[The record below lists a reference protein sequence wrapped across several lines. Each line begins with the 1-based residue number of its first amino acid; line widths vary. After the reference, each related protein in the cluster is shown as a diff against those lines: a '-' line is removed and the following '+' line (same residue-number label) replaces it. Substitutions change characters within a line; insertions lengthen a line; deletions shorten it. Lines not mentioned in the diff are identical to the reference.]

1 MKKQKRILT
10 AILAVTLITQ
20 GMPVGIIET
29 NASEAE
35 QNIEAEEEIY
45 PEETT
50 DIIEDSAEAETGSA
64 ELSELS
70 EEAPEEDS
78 ASVDADSTDSGEI
91 DSADGFVSGDSLD
104 NSSSA
109 DDISDINDQDVR
121 DSAFSS
127 GTSDTSDENSNE
139 ESEQFVGDFES
150 ETLNMEQ
157 EENEITV
164 QDTAGDTLSIKRFRN
179 YKENVITVKN
189 AKELILLSNCAPEDL
204 RDLHIILNITGES
217 DITKTIKQGDSV
229 SDILKSE
236 NETASVSADENL
248 LGEEAENSQI
258 DSEAELEASSEEAE
272 SDRAVDA
279 ETESVDLQDEM
290 QSDDSTQTE
299 TVVAARDY
307 TFQGIGT
314 EKFPFEGSIT
324 GSSIQLSVDNTF
336 FGGLSSKATIALTS
350 SGSSDGNSNLSLTWC
365 GDGTKPMVA
374 GVYQFDSSVDGGH
387 TLPVEISCGESAS
400 GAGSLLGTVK
410 ASTKDFQN
418 ETLNIGDKVVSYGA
432 KKITASSANAGAICN
447 TLETGTICLKG
458 YAFSSAGCTIEST
471 SKYNNSEESM
481 ADSGNAGG
489 LIGAMKSGTTLKI
502 ESEVTMPAGSITSS
516 KGNAG
521 GLVGLMMS
529 GAKIQLDN
537 KATLTSPVITGGTS
551 AGGVAG
557 TAYNA
562 IWEGASAKLIISLPT
577 VSGST
582 ATSNAGG
589 FIGYYKLTAPD
600 NENGMES
607 SFPDCVNLTNP
618 QVSTK
623 DKPTDKKYG
632 NSGGYFGLL
641 ELAGI
646 VSYKIGGTEENKI
659 VFSPVHQKNNLA
671 NAYGAIAGKIIGNN
685 IKSTVSVQN
694 MKITSSYNNDV
705 KYHGGVVGELGFSDN
720 SSNAVYLEIGNVD
733 INVTNPYAHDDG
745 ETAGFGGVVGCLADS
760 SILKIQQEVK
770 ITTYGGDPK
779 IWQGGGIV
787 GCAKAKSV
795 LELSGTTDLS
805 EAQYAGFRSNVGWL
819 VGFQDKALIYAKG
832 DGKGNG
838 WRYYRGDD
846 TRYRT
851 QVVNDIANYGQII
864 RLCSENT
871 TENTA
876 LGLGADLI
884 EINDAHKV
892 VLNKAQSLP
901 WTEADGIKLS
911 STEDFAL
918 LSIAWNSRGNFSAIS
933 DIDEKNWSRL
943 KNTKIIL
950 NADIDLTGTG
960 IVGLSRD
967 TAAND
972 SNDVYSGTLDGQG
985 HKITLAIGEPFGYR
999 KDKIDVAGL
1008 AGGGVMCATGN
1019 YHAAQGLF
1027 AKTNNAAIKN
1037 LVIDGQINIRNSG
1050 SEIKAGGIAAVSVSL
1065 GDSAMTI
1072 LNEVTTQETIY
1083 ANCQEDPKLSYG
1095 VMSVGG
1101 MYGTGEA
1108 GSLKLETGN
1117 VVSSNITLENVGN
1130 KGAYVYAGGVFG
1142 KINAGFKL
1150 AVNGL
1155 TVGNTKTE
1163 SAQQSCISTD
1173 ANNYAYIGGLVGL
1186 VKDGGNSVN
1195 HWMEIRNLSF
1205 DGFTITAENAVKACG
1220 GLFGGLWENVGVY
1233 FMGLNDKDEGI
1244 YKDKIKLKVQ
1254 NSNINAPKAA
1264 GVGGL
1269 AYRSSGIWEI
1279 RKEGIDIQSLNIKS
1293 GGDVGLLVCR
1303 GEMNNQSIA
1312 GTENAF
1318 GALYLN
1324 TTEHWEN
1331 SYKLASNINI
1341 TVTQGEG
1348 VFDEF
1353 VAHTA
1358 DGAEDI
1364 TANRKN
1370 GVISLATK
1378 TEKNKRVGVDVTERT
1393 TYENQTDYGK
1403 LHNSNNCSRYYY
1415 DLDQCLKDVKND
1427 VAKNNNGKIDT
1438 EQELLLWSVYHY
1450 SADNI
1455 RAYFAKKDDN
1465 NQFSDITGVDG
1476 RVDYITASAESLT
1489 LNMQKYSY
1497 YPIHISSSIDI
1508 KVVTIQF
1515 FNQQIEKYEGT
1526 NKSTQISGTATN
1538 FTQHYTMHCGLFL
1551 NQTAGGTT
1559 VSLDTVTFKGSIG
1572 KVGGNASGVLFAGNV
1587 TGSASDNNLYIANIS
1602 LKGIT
1607 FDGLIVNGCGEDYAP
1622 LLINSMGSYVKLTAD
1637 DIKIAEKS
1645 YDGLQAAAASS
1656 LIGDVGG
1663 DNGKQITLSFLNIVL
1678 PDKQFG
1684 NDGGIFSHASLLES
1698 FVHDGSSSVA
1708 TYNFYRKEEWKE
1720 DRSYTHGVTY
1730 GREITGTVEYV
1741 GLQLWYYDEINHEAN
1756 DNRVHTSSD
1765 NLTGFSSEEYLPYVC
1780 QGYTGN
1786 NCNHEIKVNQRV
1798 ADILNGCGTYS
1809 HPYKITSD
1817 REMTILSEYMATG
1830 TARTDWRVTITSDQR
1845 VYHVGSKETYTSSED
1860 KIYQFKNNEWVQV
1873 ERGEGDEWNDVP
1885 DSAGAKITLTN
1896 DFMRQYLLNAYYDL
1910 QGTVVT
1916 QETQSMHQ
1924 LKLTNFGGFGIS
1936 TSPFRGVL
1944 TSTTN
1949 TIIVLSGT
1957 GTSNGLIPY
1966 SYGSVVKNL
1975 TIQYN
1980 KTDEGTGKTLTYTDT
1995 DTKTSPYYPDVCFGG
2010 VIGCVLGGD
2019 NIIDNVTVEIAESW
2033 LTLNGDKKY
2042 LIQVGGYVGSVCGG
2056 GVILRNMTD
2065 ATGLTN
2071 GNIVNTE
2078 IDAVE
2083 KDDVYNY
2090 MYVNPYVGRVLDGFV
2105 FYEKTVKDL
2114 TDSTSTA
2121 VSSLQNTD
2129 KNYYINS
2136 LNPTKDSE
2144 CVTVDSDGAVTVN
2157 NATGMRVLSAI
2168 INSGAS
2174 SKGVSNA
2181 YSNIANGVYGTKVG
2195 DKTYNLGGK
2204 YGKARRA
2211 VYSAIGSIP
2220 DATEST
2226 LSKADD
2232 QNVPG
2237 TDCLPYLVFK
2247 YCGNANNLF
2256 NLSSAKISLKKA
2268 DESDTFDMTIFK
2280 SGYQGLTARYASSA
2294 IMSGERINAGG
2305 VVPELSSFNG
2315 NGNTLKLNVQV
2326 NEYVDDDFHAAS
2338 VGGVFNL
2345 LRVGTETGSVS
2356 DLTIDGTKVSL
2367 AYYKDGGLQTD
2378 ISNES
2383 IPYKDSIGVGGF
2395 AGATSSLSAT
2405 KTSFTTSVKYTN
2417 VSVKKLTISG
2427 PQNAGGLLGSSKK
2440 SVRVNKNN
2448 PVTGIARLLEPNSY
2462 TVSVGTKIVNSVHD
2476 TIKVIAPYAVGG
2488 FVGYIDNDSTNSLC
2502 SIPSGTTT
2510 ATTEFTI
2517 GNGLRIGEEKNI
2529 PTYAGGAFGY
2539 VKASELYVNADSKGA
2554 TKNTVDSVVSGI
2566 NITASQYAGGLIGW
2580 VEGTCSINAAVVK
2593 DESSKKAAI
2602 TVTAF
2607 TNYLGGIVG
2616 YAAGKSCKI
2625 ENSKTISATLKTMN
2639 NTDASVNGG
2648 TGGIIGRT
2656 AAATNSID
2664 SCNVE
2669 QTTLTSGKTG
2679 GIVGSTSARVTI
2691 QNCTVSGNADAKAEI
2706 TGQQT
2711 AGGILGL
2718 STASG
2723 AMVSINQCKVSY
2735 VKTTSSA
2742 WGCGGLLG
2750 DVDWNKSLNTL
2761 CLFDNA
2767 VEHTE
2772 VEGRTNDTTA
2782 GGFVGDIRGNL
2793 TASNLLL
2800 NETIIHSISKN
2811 KTGMVIGLTDD
2822 RTGKIA
2828 VAGLSIQNTTGYYGD
2843 ALKRN
2848 NENAVS
2854 QLYGVINNNE
2864 TVKKTIKNT
2873 SYFAFADYTGST
2885 LNDKTV
2891 GNEKEKLLV
2900 DKASQDIKA
2909 PYVVT
2914 SPKSSL
2920 SVYENNN
2927 ATAEEKYLYGDGASW
2942 SSEDG
2947 KSFTVNAQKIWT
2959 NKEVSEGH
2967 YAYENISSEEDKD
2980 AVTDFQFSSV
2990 ISTYKTNQT
2999 DSSSTNNLSD
3009 FPVVQITAGNADI
3022 VKDYLNILTN
3032 GGFSAANT
3040 QNTNADIHVSAQ
3052 TDVYV
3057 YQGDKFVKA
3066 STTDA
3071 APSFQ
3076 VTTDSNHKISFS
3088 TTTEYDNNRNRFT
3101 LLTVTFKEKDADNQF
3116 HYYKVFVP
3124 ILVRRMFEID
3134 FTATLTYGTDFN
3146 EADYAGLNSHVL
3158 ESYGSSITGY
3168 LTYTYDS
3175 IEGEYAEYGW
3185 ESYINAGG
3193 NVVDSMKKSI
3203 RFVTTAGQLPT
3214 GMQLTLVDTITGKA
3228 YYYTATGEEKETTA
3242 GNSGFDIPLSEFRD
3256 STGAT
3261 AYKEPSLS
3269 ELMDITVSSDGENKI
3284 FIKVDENGKPDGVE
3298 ATEGKEFPKP
3308 TVKING
3314 EYYRLADSSSGE
3326 TGEYAISVK
3335 EACFKENYYLVITVP
3350 QNTSGALN
3358 GSIQT
3363 TVESKIPHQLH
3374 YRKIINDKDDHE
3386 NSASTYQLSGGYRQK
3401 LIETGN
3407 DGNVKKISIT
3417 DSMMTVDVTDTITFP
3432 KSQSYLGENDTVKD
3446 ELYLRFVG
3454 GLQKTEEND
3463 TSTLQ
3468 FPRGTSGMAN
3478 FYVYT
3483 ETNDTR
3489 NYYKYSTDGW
3499 IKANNGESAVSY
3511 RWTSTGKNM
3520 ELPLSTDGTTAN
3532 AISLHQIRDL
3542 VKGSETSGDGKF
3554 YVQVKLTATFDEDG
3568 IEAIPESKTE
3578 TNGEPSKYVRLTY
3591 SSQLSTVSKSLTYS
3605 NNRASIVPAA
3615 TKYYRDQL
3623 EIADLTYEADRAD
3636 QLGINLLDLQE
3647 KYLED
3652 GSKENS
3658 CIATTADYTLSSM
3671 KDLVSTLAGSES
3683 IKFSLQLMQKKNEKG
3698 AADGT
3703 NWREEYAS
3711 AITNAKEYLGVAVD
3725 SKDADSLNYDDK
3737 TGTWTWEVK
3746 KEKYYDSE
3754 QKAIKS
3760 DYIFEGNKFRLT
3772 QEITLKVNVANVE
3785 EKEHLYSNYKVVLT
3799 AEVLDTNSARVPG
3812 TYQDDNIIY
3821 TLAKIAP
3828 KFIAPNTSES
3838 DTNGGN

>member
-91 DSADGFVSGDSLD
+91 DSTDGFVSGDSLD

-248 LGEEAENSQI
+248 LGEETENSQI

-314 EKFPFEGSIT
+314 EKVPFEGSIT

-400 GAGSLLGTVK
+400 GAGSLLGIVK

-489 LIGAMKSGTTLKI
+489 LIGAMKRGTTLKI

-562 IWEGASAKLIISLPT
+562 IWKGASASLIISLPT

-600 NENGMES
+600 NENGMEN

-623 DKPTDKKYG
+623 GNPTDKKYG

-659 VFSPVHQKNNLA
+659 VFSPVHQINNLA

-694 MKITSSYNNDV
+694 MKITSRYNDVV

-720 SSNAVYLEIGNVD
+720 SSNAVYLEVGNVD
-733 INVTNPYAHDDG
+733 INVTNPYAYDDRT
-745 ETAGFGGVVGCLADS
+745 TAGFGGVVGCLADS

-770 ITTYGGDPK
+770 ITTSGGDPK

-795 LELSGTTDLS
+795 LELSGTTNLS
-805 EAQYAGFRSNVGWL
+805 DAQYAGFRSNVGWL
-819 VGFQDKALIYAKG
+819 VGSQDKALIYAKG

-838 WRYYRGDD
+838 WLYRRGDD
-846 TRYRT
+846 TRNRT

-876 LGLGADLI
+876 LGLSADLI
-884 EINDAHKV
+884 EINDEHKV
-892 VLNKAQSLP
+892 VLNEAQKLT
-901 WTEADGIKLS
+901 WTETDGIKLS
-911 STEDFAL
+911 SKEEFAL
-918 LSIAWNSRGNFSAIS
+918 LSIAWNSWGNFSAIS
-933 DIDEKNWSRL
+933 DINEKNWFKL

-967 TAAND
+967 TANGSD
-972 SNDVYSGTLDGQG
+972 DVYSGTLDGNG
-985 HKITLAIGEPFGYR
+985 HKITLAIGEPFGYK
-999 KDKIDVAGL
+999 KDTIDNAGL

-1027 AKTNNAAIKN
+1027 ATTGESTIQN
-1037 LVIDGQINIRNSG
+1037 LVIAGNIYVSNIG
-1050 SEIKAGGIAAVSVSL
+1050 SAITGGGIAAFTSS
-1065 GDSAMTI
+1065 DKATI
-1072 LNEVTTQETIY
+1072 KNVTVEESILADC
-1083 ANCQEDPKLSYG
+1083 ANNQII
-1095 VMSVGG
+1095 SVGG
-1101 MYGTGEA
+1101 LYGAESG
-1108 GSLKLETGN
+1108 GKL
-1117 VVSSNITLENVGN
+1117 TLEGDTKVYSTIQLNNGTQT
-1130 KGAYVYAGGVFG
+1130 GSYAYAGGVLG
-1142 KINAGFKL
+1142 QITTDTFKL

-1155 TVGNTKTE
+1155 SVGGD
-1163 SAQQSCISTD
+1163 SADDVGKITTD
-1173 ANNYAYIGGLVGL
+1173 ATEYAYVGGLVGIIKPRNL
-1186 VKDGGNSVN
+1186 NDSTVTENR
-1195 HWMEIRNLSF
+1195 WMEIRSLTFNNFL
-1205 DGFTITAENAVKACG
+1205 IKADKATKVCG
-1220 GLFGGLWENVGVY
+1220 GLFGSIWSNVGVY
-1233 FMGLNDKDEGI
+1233 FMTESDTVDGAYTNT
-1244 YKDKIKLKVQ
+1244 KLIVQ
-1254 NSNINAPKAA
+1254 NSSIHAPKAA

-1279 RKEGIDIQSLNIKS
+1279 RDKGIDIQSMSITA

-1303 GEMNNQSIA
+1303 GEK
-1312 GTENAF
+1312 GTATINGSEAKL

-1324 TTEHWEN
+1324 TTEYWKN
-1331 SYKLASNINI
+1331 SYILAENNISI
-1341 TVTQGEG
+1341 TQTSG

-1353 VAHTA
+1353 VAHTTDVA
-1358 DGAEDI
+1358 SSI
-1364 TANRKN
+1364 TDNEKN
-1370 GVISLATK
+1370 GVISLAT
-1378 TEKNKRVGVDVTERT
+1378 EVQGDKRIGVAEQGKSCT
-1393 TYENQTDYGK
+1393 TYQNRTAYGRKHQT
-1403 LHNSNNCSRYYY
+1403 NACSRYYY
-1415 DLDQCLKDVKND
+1415 DLDQCLEDVKNLSY
-1427 VAKNNNGKIDT
+1427 NNGKIDT
-1438 EQELLLWSVYHY
+1438 EQELLLWSVYRY
-1450 SADNI
+1450 AYTNIQKFFEKKGNVQLTDIKSATVI
-1455 RAYFAKKDDN
+1455 SKDDGT
-1465 NQFSDITGVDG
+1465 SPLVLDM
-1476 RVDYITASAESLT
+1476 E
-1489 LNMQKYSY
+1489 KYSY
-1497 YPIHISSSIDI
+1497 YPININSSIT
-1508 KVVTIQF
+1508 VTNTTF
-1515 FNQQIEKYEGT
+1515 KFYNQQIEEAETKAG
-1526 NKSTQISGTATN
+1526 NKSTQLGTDSNT
-1538 FTQHYTMHCGLFL
+1538 TQHYTMHCGLFL
-1551 NQTAGGTT
+1551 NQTAGNTII
-1559 VSLDTVTFKGSIG
+1559 VSLNTVTFSGSIG

-1607 FDGLIVNGCGEDYAP
+1607 FDGLTVNKCGGDDTP
-1622 LLINSMGSYVKLTAD
+1622 LLINSMGSYVKLAAD
-1637 DIKIAEKS
+1637 DIKIAENS
-1645 YDGLQAAAASS
+1645 YEDLKTAAASS
-1656 LIGDVGG
+1656 LIGNVGG
-1663 DNGKQITLSFLNIVL
+1663 INGKQINLSFLNIVL
-1678 PDKQFG
+1678 PDKQYG
-1684 NDGGIFSHASLLES
+1684 SEGGGIFSHASLLES

-1708 TYNFYRKEEWKE
+1708 TYNFYMGEEWK
-1720 DRSYTHGVTY
+1720 DNRYTHGVTY
-1730 GREITGTVEYV
+1730 GKEITETVEYN
-1741 GLQLWYYDEINHEAN
+1741 GLQLWYYDEINYGEN
-1756 DNRVHTSSD
+1756 SNRVHTNAD
-1765 NLTGFSSEEYLPYVC
+1765 DLLIFSSNVYLPYVC
-1780 QGYTGN
+1780 EEYKYTGN

-1830 TARTDWRVTITSDQR
+1830 TARTDWRVTITGDQST
-1845 VYHVGSKETYTSSED
+1845 YHVGDETYTSSED

-1873 ERGEGDEWNDVP
+1873 QRGDGDAWDDVL
-1885 DSAGAKITLTN
+1885 DNGAQITLKN
-1896 DFMRQYLLNAYYDL
+1896 DFMLQYLLNAYYDL
-1910 QGTVVT
+1910 QGTEVK
-1916 QETQSMHQ
+1916 QENQENQENQSTHL

-1966 SYGSVVKNL
+1966 SNGSVVKNL

-2071 GNIVNTE
+2071 RNIVNIE

-2121 VSSLQNTD
+2121 VSSLQNTN

-2136 LNPTKDSE
+2136 LNPTE
-2144 CVTVDSDGAVTVN
+2144 ERGCVTVDSDSLVTAN
-2157 NATGMRVLSAI
+2157 NATGMLVLSAI

-2174 SKGVSNA
+2174 STGVSNA
-2181 YSNIANGVYGTKVG
+2181 YSSTSNAVKEINVGGTI
-2195 DKTYNLGGK
+2195 YNLGGK
-2204 YGKARRA
+2204 YGKVRNAA
-2211 VYSAIGSIP
+2211 YSKIGKMP
-2220 DATEST
+2220 DDIEAN

-2232 QNVPG
+2232 QKAPG
-2237 TDCLPYLVFK
+2237 AESLPYLVDK
-2247 YCGNANNLF
+2247 YCDKATAMS
-2256 NLSSAKISLKKA
+2256 NLSSAKISLKK
-2268 DESDTFDMTIFK
+2268 SNSSSTFDMMKFR

-2625 ENSKTISATLKTMN
+2625 ENSKTISATLETTN
-2639 NTDASVNGG
+2639 NNDKSVNGG

-2656 AAATNSID
+2656 AAAINSID

-2679 GIVGSTSARVTI
+2679 GIVGSTSVSVTI
-2691 QNCTVSGNADAKAEI
+2691 QNCTVSGKADAKAEI

-2718 STASG
+2718 STVSG

-2735 VKTTSSA
+2735 VKTTSLA

-2761 CLFDNA
+2761 YLFDNA

-2800 NETIIHSISKN
+2800 NDTIIHSTSEN
-2811 KTGMVIGLTDD
+2811 KTGMVIGLTDE

-2873 SYFAFADYTGST
+2873 SYFAFADYTGSS

-3009 FPVVQITAGNADI
+3009 FPVVQIIAGNADI

-3057 YQGDKFVKA
+3057 YRGDKFVKA

-3076 VTTDSNHKISFS
+3076 VTTDSNHKINFS

-3146 EADYAGLNSHVL
+3146 EADYTGLNSHVL

-3175 IEGEYAEYGW
+3175 IEGNYAEYGW

-3193 NVVDSMKKSI
+3193 NVVDSMTKSI
-3203 RFVTTAGQLPT
+3203 RFVTVAEKLPT

-3228 YYYTATGEEKETTA
+3228 YYYTATGKEKRTTA
-3242 GNSGFDIPLSEFRD
+3242 GNSGFDIPLSEFHD

-3532 AISLHQIRDL
+3532 AISLHQIRDW
-3542 VKGSETSGDGKF
+3542 VKGNETSGDGKF

>member
-91 DSADGFVSGDSLD
+91 DSTDGFVSGDSLD

-127 GTSDTSDENSNE
+127 GTSDASDENSNE

-179 YKENVITVKN
+179 YEGNVITVKN

-204 RDLHIILNITGES
+204 KDLHIILYITGES

-248 LGEEAENSQI
+248 LGEETENSQI

-314 EKFPFEGSIT
+314 EKVPFEGSIT

-400 GAGSLLGTVK
+400 GAGSLLGIVK

-623 DKPTDKKYG
+623 DQPTDKKYG

-646 VSYKIGGTEENKI
+646 VSYKIGGTVENKI

-760 SILKIQQEVK
+760 SILKIQQKVK
-770 ITTYGGDPK
+770 ITTTTNGGDPK

-795 LELSGTTDLS
+795 LELSGTTNLS
-805 EAQYAGFRSNVGWL
+805 DAQYAGFRSNVGWL
-819 VGFQDKALIYAKG
+819 VGSQDKALIYAKG

-838 WRYYRGDD
+838 WLYRRGDD
-846 TRYRT
+846 TRNRT

-876 LGLGADLI
+876 LGLRADLI
-884 EINDAHKV
+884 EINDEHKV
-892 VLNKAQSLP
+892 VLNKAQSLT

-918 LSIAWNSRGNFSAIS
+918 LSIAWNSQGNFSAIS
-933 DIDEKNWSRL
+933 DINEKNWFKL

-967 TAAND
+967 TANGSD
-972 SNDVYSGTLDGQG
+972 DVYSGTLDGNG
-985 HKITLAIGEPFGYR
+985 HKITLAIGEPFGYK
-999 KDKIDVAGL
+999 KDTIDNAGL

-1027 AKTNNAAIKN
+1027 ATTGESTIQN
-1037 LVIDGQINIRNSG
+1037 LVIAGNIYVSNIG
-1050 SEIKAGGIAAVSVSL
+1050 SAITGGGIAAFTSS
-1065 GDSAMTI
+1065 DKATI
-1072 LNEVTTQETIY
+1072 KNVTVEESILADC
-1083 ANCQEDPKLSYG
+1083 ANNQT
-1095 VMSVGG
+1095 VSVGG
-1101 MYGTGEA
+1101 LYGAESG
-1108 GSLKLETGN
+1108 GKL
-1117 VVSSNITLENVGN
+1117 TLEGDTKVYSTIQLNNGTQT
-1130 KGAYVYAGGVFG
+1130 GSYAYAGGVLG
-1142 KINAGFKL
+1142 QITTDTFKL

-1155 TVGNTKTE
+1155 FVGGD
-1163 SAQQSCISTD
+1163 SADDVGKITTD
-1173 ANNYAYIGGLVGL
+1173 ATEYAYVGGLVGIIKPRNL
-1186 VKDGGNSVN
+1186 NDSTVTENR
-1195 HWMEIRNLSF
+1195 WMEIRSLTFNNFL
-1205 DGFTITAENAVKACG
+1205 IKADKATKVCG
-1220 GLFGGLWENVGVY
+1220 GLFGSIWSNVGVY
-1233 FMGLNDKDEGI
+1233 FMTESDTVDGAYTNT
-1244 YKDKIKLKVQ
+1244 KLIVQ
-1254 NSNINAPKAA
+1254 NSSIDAPKAA

-1279 RKEGIDIQSLNIKS
+1279 RDKGIDIQSMSITA

-1303 GEMNNQSIA
+1303 GEK
-1312 GTENAF
+1312 GTATINGSEAKL

-1324 TTEHWEN
+1324 TTEYWKN
-1331 SYKLASNINI
+1331 SYILAENNISI
-1341 TVTQGEG
+1341 TQTSG

-1353 VAHTA
+1353 VAHTTDVA
-1358 DGAEDI
+1358 SSI
-1364 TANRKN
+1364 TDNEKN

-1378 TEKNKRVGVDVTERT
+1378 VQENKRIGVAEQNQSCT
-1393 TYENQTDYGK
+1393 TYQNRTAYGK
-1403 LHNSNNCSRYYY
+1403 VHQTNACSRYYY
-1415 DLDQCLKDVKND
+1415 DLDQCLEDVKN
-1427 VAKNNNGKIDT
+1427 NLSYNNGQIDT
-1438 EQELLLWSVYHY
+1438 EQELLLWSVYRY
-1450 SADNI
+1450 AYTNIQKFFEKKGNVQLTDIKSVTVISKDNGTSPLVL
-1455 RAYFAKKDDN
+1455 DM
-1465 NQFSDITGVDG
+1465 
-1476 RVDYITASAESLT
+1476 E
-1489 LNMQKYSY
+1489 KYSY
-1497 YPIHISSSIDI
+1497 YPININSSIT
-1508 KVVTIQF
+1508 VTNTTF
-1515 FNQQIEKYEGT
+1515 KFYNQQIEEAETKAG
-1526 NKSTQISGTATN
+1526 NKSTQLGTDSN
-1538 FTQHYTMHCGLFL
+1538 ITQHYTMHCGLFL
-1551 NQTAGGTT
+1551 NQTAGNTII
-1559 VSLDTVTFKGSIG
+1559 VSLNTVTFSGSIG

-1607 FDGLIVNGCGEDYAP
+1607 FEGLTVNKCGKAYAP
-1622 LLINSMGSYVKLTAD
+1622 LLINSMGSYVKLAAD
-1637 DIKIAEKS
+1637 DIKIAENS
-1645 YDGLQAAAASS
+1645 YEDLKTAAASS
-1656 LIGDVGG
+1656 LIGNVGG
-1663 DNGKQITLSFLNIVL
+1663 INGKQINLSFLNIVL
-1678 PDKQFG
+1678 PDKQYEIEG
-1684 NDGGIFSHASLLES
+1684 GGIFSHASLLES

-1708 TYNFYRKEEWKE
+1708 TYNFYMGEEWK
-1720 DRSYTHGVTY
+1720 DNRYTHGVTY
-1730 GREITGTVEYV
+1730 GKEITETVEYN
-1741 GLQLWYYDEINHEAN
+1741 GLQLWYYDEINYGEN
-1756 DNRVHTSSD
+1756 SNRVHTNAD
-1765 NLTGFSSEEYLPYVC
+1765 DLLNFSSNVYLPYVC
-1780 QGYTGN
+1780 EEYKYTGN

-1830 TARTDWRVTITSDQR
+1830 TARTDWRVTITGDQST
-1845 VYHVGSKETYTSSED
+1845 YHVGDETYTSSED

-1910 QGTVVT
+1910 QGTVIT
-1916 QETQSMHQ
+1916 QGTQSMHQ

-1949 TIIVLSGT
+1949 VIIVLSGA

-1975 TIQYN
+1975 TIQYK
-1980 KTDEGTGKTLTYTDT
+1980 KTEDDIGKTLTYTDT
-1995 DTKTSPYYPDVCFGG
+1995 KDKTSPYYPDVCFGG

-2019 NIIDNVTVEIAESW
+2019 NIIDNVTVEIADQW
-2033 LTLNGDKKY
+2033 LTLNGNKEH

-2056 GVILRNMTD
+2056 GVILRNMTKT
-2065 ATGLTN
+2065 ATGLS
-2071 GNIVNTE
+2071 GKNIANEE
-2078 IDAVE
+2078 IYAVE
-2083 KDDVYNY
+2083 KDNDYSF

-2105 FYEKTVKDL
+2105 FYEKTVEDL
-2114 TDSTSTA
+2114 ENGTSTA
-2121 VSSLQNTD
+2121 VDSLQNTD

-2157 NATGMRVLSAI
+2157 NATGMLVLSAI
-2168 INSGAS
+2168 INSGAGS
-2174 SKGVSNA
+2174 QGSSNA
-2181 YSNIANGVYGTKVG
+2181 YSTEFNAVHESSVDGKI
-2195 DKTYNLGGK
+2195 YNLGGK
-2204 YGKARRA
+2204 YGKVRNAA
-2211 VYSAIGSIP
+2211 YSAIGKNP
-2220 DATEST
+2220 DATESQ
-2226 LSKADD
+2226 LSQADD
-2232 QNVPG
+2232 QIVPG
-2237 TDCLPYLVFK
+2237 TGCLPYLISK
-2247 YCGNANNLF
+2247 YCGNAENWF
-2256 NLSSAKISLKKA
+2256 NLSSVNISLKKNTSSV
-2268 DESDTFDMTIFK
+2268 DFDMTTFK
-2280 SGYQGLTARYASSA
+2280 NGYQGLTGRYASNA
-2294 IMSGERINAGG
+2294 IMSGEGVDAGG
-2305 VVPELSSFNG
+2305 VVPELFSFNG
-2315 NGNTLKLNVQV
+2315 NGNTLTLNVQV

-2345 LRVGTETGSVS
+2345 LRVGTSNGTVS
-2356 DLTIDGTKVSL
+2356 NLTIDGTNVSL
-2367 AYYKDGGLQTD
+2367 VYYCADGTSTKDT
-2378 ISNES
+2378 SN
-2383 IPYKDSIGVGGF
+2383 ILYKESIGVGGF

-2405 KTSFTTSVKYTN
+2405 TVNFSTYVEYNN
-2417 VSVKKLTISG
+2417 VSVENLTISG
-2427 PQNAGGLLGSSKK
+2427 PQNAGGLLGSSKN
-2440 SVRVNKNN
+2440 SVKVNKTDRA
-2448 PVTGIARLLEPNSY
+2448 TGIALMLEPNY
-2462 TVSVGTKIVNSVHD
+2462 NTVSVGTKITNSVLD
-2476 TIKVIAPYAVGG
+2476 SITVVAPYAVGG
-2488 FVGYIDNDSTNSLC
+2488 FVGYIDNDSTNSL
-2502 SIPSGTTT
+2502 STKSTDTGTVR
-2510 ATTEFTI
+2510 AEFIVGNSLTI
-2517 GNGLRIGEEKNI
+2517 GKEENI

-2539 VKASELYVNADSKGA
+2539 VKASNLYVNADSKGVA
-2554 TKNTVDSVVSGI
+2554 ENAVDSVVHGVSI
-2566 NITASQYAGGLIGW
+2566 NASQYAGGFVGL
-2580 VEGTCSINAAVVK
+2580 VEGTCFINDAIVRG
-2593 DESSKKAAI
+2593 ESSKKAIIEVVAGK
-2602 TVTAF
+2602 
-2607 TNYLGGIVG
+2607 NYLGGIVG
-2616 YAAGKSCKI
+2616 YAAGNGKSCKI
-2625 ENSKTISATLKTMN
+2625 ENSKTVSATLKTTN
-2639 NTDASVNGG
+2639 NINASVDGG

-2656 AAATNSID
+2656 AATTNSID

-2679 GIVGSTSARVTI
+2679 GIVGSTSASVTI

-2761 CLFDNA
+2761 YLFDNA

-2772 VEGRTNDTTA
+2772 VEGRTGDTTA

-2800 NETIIHSISKN
+2800 NDTIIHSTSEN
-2811 KTGMVIGLTDD
+2811 KTGMVIGLTDEK
-2822 RTGKIA
+2822 TGKIA
-2828 VAGLSIQNTTGYYGD
+2828 VAGLSIQNTTGFFGTELNKD
-2843 ALKRN
+2843 NA
-2848 NENAVS
+2848 NAVS
-2854 QLYGVINNNE
+2854 QLYGVIKNRDD
-2864 TVKKTIKNT
+2864 VKKAIKKK
-2873 SYFAFADYTGST
+2873 SYFAFADYTGSS
-2885 LNDKTV
+2885 LNNKP
-2891 GNEKEKLLV
+2891 GENLLG
-2900 DKASQDIKA
+2900 DEAKA

-2920 SVYENNN
+2920 LVRESTD
-2927 ATAEEKYLYGDGASW
+2927 ATAEPKSLYGDGASW
-2942 SSEDG
+2942 SSDDNNN
-2947 KSFTVNAQKIWT
+2947 FTVNAEKIWE
-2959 NKEVSEGH
+2959 NRSLAKDGH
-2967 YAYENISSEEDKD
+2967 YAYGNIPDGEEED

-3032 GGFSAANT
+3032 GGFSAANN
-3040 QNTNADIHVSAQ
+3040 QNTSTDTHVSAQ

-3057 YQGDKFVKA
+3057 YRGDKFVKA

-3076 VTTDSNHKISFS
+3076 VTTDSSNKISFS

-3101 LLTVTFKEKDADNQF
+3101 LLTVTFKEKDADNQS
-3116 HYYKVFVP
+3116 HYYKVLVP

-3175 IEGEYAEYGW
+3175 IEGKYAEYGW

-3193 NVVDSMKKSI
+3193 NVVDSMTKSI
-3203 RFVTTAGQLPT
+3203 RFVTVAEKLPT

-3228 YYYTATGEEKETTA
+3228 YYYTATGKEKRTTA
-3242 GNSGFDIPLSEFRD
+3242 GNSGFDIPLSEFHD

-3386 NSASTYQLSGGYRQK
+3386 NSASTYQLSGGYRQQ
-3401 LIETGN
+3401 LIETGK

-3591 SSQLSTVSKSLTYS
+3591 SSQLSTVSKSLIYS

-3683 IKFSLQLMQKKNEKG
+3683 IKFSLQLMQKKNAQG
-3698 AADGT
+3698 AADET
-3703 NWREEYAS
+3703 NWREDYGS
-3711 AITNAKEYLGVAVD
+3711 AIINAEEYLGVTVD
-3725 SKDADSLNYDDK
+3725 SKDADSLKYDDK

-3746 KEKYYDSE
+3746 KKKYYDSE

-3785 EKEHLYSNYKVVLT
+3785 EKEHFYSNYKVVLT
-3799 AEVLDTNSARVPG
+3799 AEVLDTNSARVLG

-3838 DTNGGN
+3838 DTNAGN